1 MKTTFKNTMA
11 SFFSSKGYQ
20 LEHKIGQ
27 GGFGTVYLA
36 IHHNTGQRV
45 AIKSV
50 NLEAHNPRN
59 IQQIER
65 FERECHFVAKL
76 DHPNIV
82 RLLDKGQI
90 SPSNVYSIFEYVDGT
105 NLSDYIQQHGALSI
119 EETYPIMLQVLDALV
134 HAHQQGIIHR
144 DIKPSNIMLQQTG
157 AKKNAKLLDFGIST
171 VTINQRSED
180 FKTITLAQESVGTPS
195 YCAPEQLRGEPA
207 TFQSDLYM
215 WGLVFI
221 EALTGSPAI
230 SGSSIADLY
239 HQHLSDTPVAIPG
252 LLLSHP
258 LGHILQ
264 KALRKSVNER
274 IESAQMLFEE
284 LEKITI
290 SNLVGKFRPIKPA
303 IQEDMDTLV
312 QRGDDPSHIFKQ
324 YIPSTERKQITV
336 LALSLS
342 LKKIHNIPEEQTGLL
357 ETIYHSTRQQ
367 CIDLAQRYGGFHVA
381 SLGDLTLFY
390 FGYPVASDHDSR
402 LAART
407 SLEIVSTISK
417 LQDYIFEQHQCQY
430 IVKMGIHSGILTQH
444 GNQVPDGFAS
454 HQACALA
461 KQARDNSILCS
472 IDTKTILDNYYQFS
486 EQQPSQLDYI
496 ELVAERALEAF
507 GFIRGVRNTYP
518 LVGRGKELDTLR
530 TSLDTPSSKTIMHI
544 YGEAGVGKS
553 RLIHEFRRL
562 ESTRVQHIFQAL
574 PEHQNNALFPI
585 LSVIKHLL
593 TSLFNQQQSQGEQ
606 LTQLMESGEFLGSK
620 IEITTLLAAWLNIDD
635 IEKCQLSSVEL
646 KAQKLLLFEGLAH
659 ILNSYQEQM
668 TQYSQSVGHIYI
680 FEDIHWA
687 DVTSQEF
694 IVYLSKENGLN
705 NQTDAQK
712 QTIITTSRQPAPSAF
727 DDGKYHCIHLEQLSQ
742 TSSQE
747 FINTLF
753 DGTAVAEDV
762 MEVLVTRTDGIPL
775 FIEELVSMLK
785 RRKLVHLNNG
795 LIAFVDHQRIDEIP
809 NSLRESIQN
818 KIDGL
823 IYSKDT
829 LQLAAAIGREFSYN
843 LLATASHFSALQVQ
857 NDLSELIDNQ
867 LIIQLRH
874 VDGDRYLFKHALVRD
889 TAYDSIEKQNLPERH
904 ELIAESILKITGNID
919 RFIASDLAQH
929 YEKAQQYDK
938 ASQYYY
944 QAASEAETTFA
955 VDDAIHLYK
964 QALNTCNTSTNLKKE
979 EKEKHF
985 IKILE
990 GLSES
995 LISDGQHEKAR
1006 DYLEEKI
1013 QLLEKSNQYEK
1024 TATSLVSLGKTYEV
1038 IHEHDLALINY
1049 EIALKSL
1056 KKSTN
1061 QKKIL
1066 TSNWWK
1072 IWLEIKSA
1080 QLYVYYWQ
1088 GKPNEMKLILDEM
1101 EPIIQSSDDQEKIA
1115 DYYNAH
1121 FQFRVRKKRYS
1132 LTHEDL
1138 YYQKKALKAAKKS
1151 HNIYLISYIILAYG
1165 LGLILC
1171 KNNKK
1176 AIIKLNSAI
1185 ELAKKIKDKV
1195 IQLRCYTYLTVAYR
1209 LLKNIE
1215 IAREHAERSLQLSR
1229 ELKMDDYEA
1238 VAQANLSWTY
1248 FAENNNK
1255 QSLIHLEQSLA
1266 QWDKVATR
1274 FEYPLLWLSHLH
1286 AIALFGMKIEHND
1299 STCIDQVAELA
1310 TMLLGSHQMALPN
1323 LITTILS
1330 QLSNT
1335 SEKDQISTLIEELIK
1350 NAKNENLI

>member
-1 MKTTFKNTMA
+1 MKTTSHNAIA

-50 NLEAHNPRN
+50 NLETQDEKNS
-59 IQQIER
+59 QQIKR

-76 DHPNIV
+76 NHPNIV
-82 RLLDKGQI
+82 RLLDKGQV
-90 SPSNVYSIFEYVDGT
+90 SSSNVYSIFEYVDGT

-119 EETYPIMLQVLDALV
+119 EEAYPIMLQVLDALV

-207 TFQSDLYM
+207 SFQSDLYM

-221 EALTGSPAI
+221 EVLTGSPAV

-239 HQHLSDTPVAIPG
+239 HQHLSDTPVAIPSS
-252 LLLSHP
+252 LLSHP

-264 KALRKSVNER
+264 KTLRKNVNER
-274 IESAQMLFEE
+274 IESAQALFEE
-284 LEKITI
+284 LDKIVI
-290 SNLVGKFRPIKPA
+290 NNLVGQFRPVKPA
-303 IQEDMDTLV
+303 IQEDMETLV

-324 YIPSTERKQITV
+324 YLPSTERKQITV
-336 LALSLS
+336 LALGLS
-342 LKKIHNIPEEQTGLL
+342 LKQIHNIPEEQTGLL
-357 ETIYHSTRQQ
+357 ESLYHSTRQQ
-367 CIDLAQRYGGFHVA
+367 CIDVAQRYGGFHVGH
-381 SLGDLTLFY
+381 LGDQTLFY

-407 SLEIVSTISK
+407 SLEIMSAISK
-417 LQDYIFEQHQCQY
+417 QQGFMLEKYRCQY
-430 IVKMGIHSGILTQH
+430 IVKIGIHSGILTQH
-444 GNQVPDGFAS
+444 GNQIPDGFAS
-454 HQACALA
+454 HQTCALA
-461 KQARDNSILCS
+461 RQACNNSILCS
-472 IDTKTILDNYYQFS
+472 METKAILENYYQFA
-486 EQQPSQLDYI
+486 EHQATQQDHAQ
-496 ELVAERALEAF
+496 LVAERSIEAF

-518 LVGRGKELDTLR
+518 LVGRRKELDTLR
-530 TSLDTPSSKTIMHI
+530 ASLEKSFSTNTIIHI
-544 YGEAGVGKS
+544 YGEAGIGKS

-562 ESTRVQHIFQAL
+562 ESSRTHHIFQAL

-593 TSLFNQQQSQGEQ
+593 TALFNQQHSQGKQ
-606 LTQLMESGEFLGSK
+606 LTQLIENGDFLESK
-620 IEITTLLAAWLNIDD
+620 TEITTLLAAWLNIND
-635 IEKCQLSSVEL
+635 IEQCQLSSIEP
-646 KAQKLLLFEGLAH
+646 KQQKSLLFEGLAY

-694 IVYLSKENGLN
+694 IAYLSKQAG
-705 NQTDAQK
+705 AQK

-727 DDGKYHCIHLEQLSQ
+727 DDGKYHCIHLEQLNQ
-742 TSSQE
+742 NSSQE

-753 DGTAVAEDV
+753 DGAAVTEDV

-785 RRKLVHLNNG
+785 RRKLVQLNHG
-795 LIAFVDHQRIDEIP
+795 LIEFVDHQRIDEIP

-843 LLATASHFSALQVQ
+843 LLVTASHFSALQVQ

-904 ELIAESILKITGNID
+904 GLIAESILKITDNID

-929 YEKAQQYDK
+929 YEKAQQYDQ

-944 QAASEAETTFA
+944 QAASEAKTTFA
-955 VDDAIHLYK
+955 IDDAIYLY
-964 QALNTCNTSTNLKKE
+964 QNALNTCRASENFAEEEQTSHL
-979 EKEKHF
+979 
-985 IKILE
+985 IQILE
-990 GLSES
+990 GLSDS
-995 LISDGQHEKAR
+995 LHRDGQHKKAR
-1006 DYLEEKI
+1006 DHLKNLI
-1013 QLLEKSNQYEK
+1013 QLLEINEQYEK
-1024 TATSLVSLGKTYEV
+1024 LAASHFFLGKTYEV
-1038 IHEHDLALINY
+1038 VHQHDLALISY
-1049 EIALKSL
+1049 DMALKSL
-1056 KKSTN
+1056 KKPPV
-1061 QKKIL
+1061 QKTHDK
-1066 TSNWWK
+1066 SEWWD
-1072 IWLEIKSA
+1072 IWLQIKSS

-1088 GKPNEMKLILDEM
+1088 GKPNKMKPILDEM
-1101 EPIIQSSDDQEKIA
+1101 EPIIVHSDNQEQNA
-1115 DYYNAH
+1115 EYYHAY
-1121 FQFRVRKKRYS
+1121 FQYKLRKKRY
-1132 LTHEDL
+1132 
-1138 YYQKKALKAAKKS
+1138 
-1151 HNIYLISYIILAYG
+1151 
-1165 LGLILC
+1165 
-1171 KNNKK
+1171 
-1176 AIIKLNSAI
+1176 
-1185 ELAKKIKDKV
+1185 
-1195 IQLRCYTYLTVAYR
+1195 
-1209 LLKNIE
+1209 LLE
-1215 IAREHAERSLQLSR
+1215 
-1229 ELKMDDYEA
+1229 
-1238 VAQANLSWTY
+1238 
-1248 FAENNNK
+1248 
-1255 QSLIHLEQSLA
+1255 
-1266 QWDKVATR
+1266 
-1274 FEYPLLWLSHLH
+1274 
-1286 AIALFGMKIEHND
+1286 
-1299 STCIDQVAELA
+1299 
-1310 TMLLGSHQMALPN
+1310 
-1323 LITTILS
+1323 
-1330 QLSNT
+1330 
-1335 SEKDQISTLIEELIK
+1335 
-1350 NAKNENLI
+1350 